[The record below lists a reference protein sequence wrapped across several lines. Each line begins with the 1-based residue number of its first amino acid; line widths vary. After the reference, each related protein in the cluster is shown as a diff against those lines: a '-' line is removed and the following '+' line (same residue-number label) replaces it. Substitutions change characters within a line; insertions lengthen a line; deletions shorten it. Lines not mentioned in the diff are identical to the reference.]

1 MAERRQG
8 LSKEQRHSIMVHF
21 KDQVT
26 MTSHLRKHLL
36 DRGYA
41 LEEAEKAARRCS
53 RQVWRNAMLSGAGMA
68 IVLSATGYG
77 VAVAGIAGSAAGI
90 GGGLATLLHSE
101 ACRPY
106 QAMDGLDRAVREMST
121 LK

>member
-8 LSKEQRHSIMVHF
+8 LSKEQRHNIMVHF

-36 DRGYA
+36 DQGYS
-41 LEEAEKAARRCS
+41 LEEAEVAARRCS

-68 IVLSATGYG
+68 IVLSATGFAF
-77 VAVAGIAGSAAGI
+77 AVGFYAGASAGII
-90 GGGLATLLHSE
+90 GGIATLLHSE